1 MQLLSITLCKSIV
14 RDDTQSQNFCEFFL
28 FEHCIKK
35 STCYKSDTPTDN
47 DHIIT
52 NIPKRFMKSM
62 ALETGISDHHKMI
75 MTIFRSTFA
84 KGKPKTFYYRCYKK
98 FNLEQF
104 QMELKEKL
112 DEISNNSFDIF
123 LEEFKTCLDKF
134 APLKE
139 KKIRFNN
146 SIFMTKSLRKAIM
159 LRSQLKKKFN
169 NNKSEENSKKYKQQ
183 RNYCVKLL
191 RKTKVEY
198 FQNMNVNKVN
208 DNKMF
213 WKTVKPRFSNKC
225 KTANTII
232 LTEGDI
238 IIKAEKL
245 IADTFNNYFADITK
259 TLKLKKH
266 PNFDGQSLFSITD
279 YFKNNESVIKIKE
292 KYNTQENSFSFT
304 LFSKEDILKAIKSLS
319 SNKASLIEDIPI
331 KILKNSIH
339 IYSEK
344 LTNIFNECLIN
355 GKFSDTL
362 KRADVTPIF
371 KKGNDNE
378 KENYHPVSV
387 LSTFSKVFEK
397 LLFEQ
402 INDHMQSKF

>member
-1 MQLLSITLCKSIV
+1 
-14 RDDTQSQNFCEFFL
+14 
-28 FEHCIKK
+28 
-35 STCYKSDTPTDN
+35 
-47 DHIIT
+47 
-52 NIPKRFMKSM
+52 
-62 ALETGISDHHKMI
+62 
-75 MTIFRSTFA
+75 
-84 KGKPKTFYYRCYKK
+84 
-98 FNLEQF
+98 
-104 QMELKEKL
+104 
-112 DEISNNSFDIF
+112 
-123 LEEFKTCLDKF
+123 
-134 APLKE
+134 
-139 KKIRFNN
+139 
-146 SIFMTKSLRKAIM
+146 MTKSLRKAIM

-191 RKTKVEY
+191 RKTKMEY
-198 FQNMNVNKVN
+198 FQNMDVNKVN

-232 LTEGDI
+232 LTEGDM
-238 IIKAEKL
+238 IIKNEKL

-355 GKFSDTL
+355 GKFPDTL
-362 KRADVTPIF
+362 KSADVTPIF
-371 KKGNDNE
+371 KKGNNNE
-378 KENYHPVSV
+378 KENSV
-387 LSTFSKVFEK
+387 TMFSTFSKVFEK
-397 LLFEQ
+397 LLFKQ
-402 INDHMQSKF
+402 INDHVQSKFSKHYTGFRKNHSTQNALLVIIEKWKTILNKKLKVGALFYGFIKNI